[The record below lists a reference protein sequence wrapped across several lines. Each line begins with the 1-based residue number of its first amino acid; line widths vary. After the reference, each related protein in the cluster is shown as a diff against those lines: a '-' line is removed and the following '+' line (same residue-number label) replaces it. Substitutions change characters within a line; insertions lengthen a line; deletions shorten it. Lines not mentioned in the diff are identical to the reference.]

1 MNDHLIPVVDE
12 IEAERIPIMDTSMTR
27 MHELVSILDR
37 AARAYY
43 TGADELMSNFEYD
56 KLYDELV
63 ALEEQ
68 TGIVLSGSPTQKV
81 GYETLSELPKETH
94 VAPML
99 SLAKTKDVGE
109 LTDWLGDRKGLLSM
123 KLDGLSI
130 ILTFEDGVLTKALT
144 RGNGEVGEVIT
155 NNARTFKNLPG
166 RIPFTGRLVLRG
178 EALIRYSDFQELN
191 QPSEEDESLGQY
203 KNPRNLCAGS
213 VRQLNNEVT
222 AARRVRFYAYNLIEL
237 TGGGEGVPSL
247 EEGSKEDELT
257 FLYNQGFE
265 LAPYKVVTQ
274 DSLAGEV
281 QAFSEEVQRSDL
293 PSDGLVLTY
302 DDIAYSRSLGRTAKA
317 PRDSIALKW
326 MDETAET
333 TLLDIEWSASRTGLI
348 NPVAIFEPVE
358 LEGTTVQRASV
369 HNVSI
374 LDELQLGI
382 GDRITVYK
390 ANMIIPQIET
400 NLTKS
405 GTCRPPAR
413 CPVCDSETRLV
424 TENGSTVLMCPND
437 ACYAKQIRSLT
448 HFVSRDA
455 MNIDGLSE
463 ATLEK
468 WIARHYVRSFVDL
481 FRLEQ
486 YRDEIITDDTMKI
499 REKSFDNLM
508 HAIESAKE
516 ASLPNVIFA
525 LGIRGIGLATAK
537 DIVKQYPE
545 LTLTSFLD
553 ITTEELLAVNGIGE
567 NLAESVISYCHEAE
581 NRRLICELSDILHV
595 STPSPSGEGGVLSGK
610 TLVITGSLN
619 HFDNRSVCKEAIEAQ
634 GGHVASAVSA
644 NTDFLVNNDSMSS
657 SSKNKKAKALGIP
670 IITEEE
676 LLAIMNGD

>member
-109 LTDWLGDRKGLLSM
+109 LTGWLGDRKGLLSM

-257 FLYNQGFE
+257 FLHNQGFE

-676 LLAIMNGD
+676 LLAIMNGE